1 MNTKQ
6 GSGIDVSASCAL
18 HDGIPALETGLVQT
32 QDGVHLT
39 YTQAGPIDGQTL
51 LFIPGWRQTAAEW
64 KKQVKYFSEAGYRVI
79 AYDMR
84 GHGESEKPDFGY
96 RLSRFGAD
104 LYDILTT
111 LDLRNVS
118 IIAHSMGSSVTWAF
132 WDQYPDERKRID
144 RLAIVDQSSVL
155 VADPTWTE
163 EEAAS
168 CSAALFTPAQAYT
181 FAKNIALETPIF
193 VRKMFTPNVSEED
206 YQWVLA
212 ENKKMSDQHAAAL
225 LIDHAFADWRDVL
238 PRIDIHCLVISGDDS
253 VNNASG
259 IAWAATQIPGA
270 KSRTFT
276 SEESGSH
283 FMFWE
288 NPVLFNSVIEDFV
301 SPPRLR

>member
-1 MNTKQ
+1 MDSVT
-6 GSGIDVSASCAL
+6 GITTVKTSF
-18 HDGIPALETGLVQT
+18 VKT
-32 QDGVHLT
+32 QDGVGLN
-39 YTQAGPIDGQTL
+39 YTQAGPIDGQNL

-64 KKQVKYFSEAGYRVI
+64 KKQVKHFSGAGYRVT

-132 WDQYPDERKRID
+132 WDQYPDERNRID

-155 VADPTWTE
+155 VADPTWTK
-163 EEAAS
+163 EEAET
-168 CSAALFTPAQAYT
+168 CSAALFTPAQTYI
-181 FAKNIALETPIF
+181 FAKNIALETPPF
-193 VRKMFTPNVSEED
+193 VRKMFTPNVSEAD
-206 YQWVLA
+206 YEWVLA
-212 ENKKMSDQHAAAL
+212 ENNKISDQHAATL

-238 PRIDIHCLVISGDDS
+238 PRIDIPCLVISGADS
-253 VNNASG
+253 VNDASG

-276 SEESGSH
+276 SEEKGSH

-288 NPVLFNSVIEDFV
+288 NPDLFNSIIEEFV
-301 SPPRLR
+301 TS

>member
-1 MNTKQ
+1 MDSRSEIST
-6 GSGIDVSASCAL
+6 VR
-18 HDGIPALETGLVQT
+18 TGLVKT
-32 QDGVHLT
+32 QDGVHLS
-39 YTQAGPIDGQTL
+39 YTQAGPVDGQNL

-64 KKQVKYFSEAGYRVI
+64 KKQVKYFSEAGYRVT

-84 GHGESEKPDFGY
+84 GHGESDKPDFGY

-111 LDLRNVS
+111 LDLRKVS

-144 RLAIVDQSSVL
+144 HFAMVDQSSVL
-155 VADPTWTE
+155 VADPTWTK
-163 EEAAS
+163 EEAETW
-168 CSAALFTPAQAYT
+168 SAALFTPAQTYT
-181 FAKNIALETPIF
+181 FAKNITRETPTF
-193 VRKMFTPNVSEED
+193 VRQMFTPNVSAAD

-212 ENKKMSDQHAAAL
+212 ENNKISDQHAATL

-238 PRIDIHCLVISGDDS
+238 PRIDIPCLVISGDDS
-253 VNNASG
+253 LNNASG
-259 IAWAATQIPGA
+259 IAWTATQIPGA

-276 SEESGSH
+276 SEEGGSH

-288 NPVLFNSVIEDFV
+288 NPDLFNSIIEDFV
-301 SPPRLR
+301 SAH